1 MFHPTPYQGY
11 QPAPPPPSYEPPQFA
26 RFDTSKQGKVNDDAL
41 PAMPSWDTASE
52 RKIPQPEQH
61 ADEDMEMGRLDPLH
75 AQQAPMLAAHNAAPS
90 PRAGYA
96 EMDSPPYRQHGAYD
110 GGDLGSAY
118 GRQESGVAYGGA
130 YSQQYG
136 RQPQPQRQ
144 QQQQQAYGG
153 GYGGRSGY
161 EAYTP
166 SESTEFEPPSVGQRG
181 DAGVYSPASSAAGR
195 QYAAG
200 RPPNG
205 LQVGRK
211 AVANSWRDV

>member
-1 MFHPTPYQGY
+1 MFHPAPYQGY

-26 RFDTSKQGKVNDDAL
+26 RFDVSKKGKVNDDAL

-52 RKIPQPEQH
+52 RKIPKVEQH

-75 AQQAPMLAAHNAAPS
+75 AQQAPMLAAHNGTTS
-90 PRAGYA
+90 PRPGHA
-96 EMDSPPYRQHGAYD
+96 EMDSSPYRQHGGYD
-110 GGDLGSAY
+110 GGDLGSPY

-130 YSQQYG
+130 Y
-136 RQPQPQRQ
+136 PQRHGQWQ
-144 QQQQQAYGG
+144 QQQPQQAFGR

-166 SESTEFEPPSVGQRG
+166 SESTEFEPPSVAQRG
-181 DAGVYSPASSAAGR
+181 DGGVYSPASLPAGR
-195 QYAAG
+195 QYADV
-200 RPPNG
+200 RPPSG

-211 AVANSWRDV
+211 AVPNSWRDV